1 MANIISK
8 DDVTNSYPIPQIFQF
23 DNLPVR
29 ITDRDGQVWFIAN
42 DVCEILEHTNSRR
55 AIERL
60 DEDEKSEVTI
70 KDSLGRQQTVNIIS
84 ESGLYA
90 LVMTSR
96 KAQAKRFKK
105 WVTAE
110 VLPSI
115 RKTGSYHAPATAAD
129 NSQNIMVAYSLASSC
144 AKAVSQALFQA
155 LISDPEQDI
164 HHCRYALTLTA
175 GHGGNADNVHLQKI
189 PDGSIVTSLE
199 SLADKILE
207 PNGIRPSVKE
217 LVNLVKACVDR
228 LSKMR

>member
-1 MANIISK
+1 MANISK
-8 DDVTNSYPIPQIFQF
+8 DALITNEVIPQIFNF
-23 DNLPVR
+23 DNLPIR
-29 ITDRDGQVWFIAN
+29 ITDCNGAIWFIAN
-42 DVCEILEHTNSRR
+42 DICAVLEINNPHQ
-55 AIERL
+55 AISRL

-70 KDSLGRQQTVNIIS
+70 KDSMGRQQTVNIIS

-110 VLPSI
+110 VLPQI
-115 RKTGSYHAPATAAD
+115 RKTGSYHAPAAAAD
-129 NSQNIMVAYSLASSC
+129 NSQNMMVAYSLASSC

-155 LISDPEQDI
+155 LMADPEQDI

-175 GHGGNADNVHLQKI
+175 GHGGNGDNVHLQKI